1 MTRLRIDNSS
11 SAKYKI
17 GLSGSIFNVILFA
30 ITNTLKNSKWLRVV
44 IGILGLIS
52 LLIGLLLFLTPEGFL
67 GRFDYPFLV
76 SGSTLTLGF
85 ILSSSIFELTLEND
99 LSVNAEKERVEA
111 EVKYEQDT
119 TNPFSFLEVDTKRL
133 NEYYIINQNQ
143 ARNSFRW
150 AVFAMFT
157 GLLTITFGIW
167 FFYLGKNT
175 PQEKNTL
182 LASLTTIAGVI
193 VNIVSGLYIYL
204 HNKSQ
209 KRSLLYYNQL
219 IRNQQLG
226 LSIRLA
232 ESLETKEEKS
242 LSKSKIINQL
252 LEIIK
257 LQTALDNRKI
267 AKETDGEEIKMGGN
281 KSIATN

>member
-1 MTRLRIDNSS
+1 MT
-11 SAKYKI
+11 
-17 GLSGSIFNVILFA
+17 
-30 ITNTLKNSKWLRVV
+30 
-44 IGILGLIS
+44 
-52 LLIGLLLFLTPEGFL
+52 PQEFL
-67 GRFDYPFLV
+67 GRFDYPLLV
-76 SGSTLTLGF
+76 AGSILTLSF
-85 ILSSSIFELTLEND
+85 VLSASLFELTLEND
-99 LSVNAEKERVEA
+99 LSANAEKERAEA

-175 PQEKNTL
+175 PAEKNTL

-219 IRNQQLG
+219 IRK
-226 LSIRLA
+226 SAIRFIYK
-232 ESLETKEEKS
+232 TCRKS
-242 LSKSKIINQL
+242 
-252 LEIIK
+252 
-257 LQTALDNRKI
+257 
-267 AKETDGEEIKMGGN
+267 
-281 KSIATN
+281 

>member
-1 MTRLRIDNSS
+1 MTRLRIEHSS

-30 ITNTLKNSKWLRVV
+30 ITNTLKNFRWLR
-44 IGILGLIS
+44 ILLGLLGMFC
-52 LLIGLLLFLTPEGFL
+52 LLFGCILFLTDTYYL
-67 GRFDYPFLV
+67 RRFDYPLLV
-76 SGSTLTLGF
+76 TGFTLTLGF
-85 ILSSSIFELTLEND
+85 ALSSQLFELTLEND
-99 LSVNAEKERVEA
+99 LSVSAEKEREEA

-133 NEYYIINQNQ
+133 NGYYLINQSQ

-150 AVFAMFT
+150 AVFAMFI
-157 GLLTITFGIW
+157 GLSTITCGIW
-167 FFYLGKNT
+167 LFYLDKT
-175 PQEKNTL
+175 SAEEKNTL
-182 LASLTTIAGVI
+182 AASLTTIAGII
-193 VNIVSGLYIYL
+193 VNIVSVLYISL

-232 ESLETKEEKS
+232 ESFDNPQERTQV
-242 LSKSKIINQL
+242 KSKIIDEL
-252 LEIIK
+252 LAIVK
-257 LQTALDNRKI
+257 AQSASDNSKME
-267 AKETDGEEIKMGGN
+267 KEMR
-281 KSIATN
+281 SS